1 MADKKPPEPPQGKK
15 SFAESLLSKGT
26 EATAAAEDDPQ
37 KGFTKEWQYAAQ
49 AFSLRLWFKDGHHC
63 EGLPWTLYSGDDW
76 HGGAADKPER
86 LTLTF
91 GTRVVTVEGY
101 NLKRLIEQ
109 IDQGHLKSVR
119 EHDSKEVALLRNE
132 KPADPTEIKAAIVR
146 IQVEPPFEEFAKSIK
161 EGEK

>member
-1 MADKKPPEPPQGKK
+1 MTDPKKPPENKK
-15 SFAESLLSKGT
+15 SFAESLLSKKTDGT
-26 EATAAAEDDPQ
+26 DAADDDPQ
-37 KGFTKEWQYAAQ
+37 KGFTKEWQHAAQ
-49 AFSLRLWFKDGHHC
+49 AFSLRLWFKDGHHS

-76 HGGAADKPER
+76 HSGVSDKPER

-101 NLKRLIEQ
+101 NLRRLVEQ
-109 IDQGHLKSVR
+109 IDEGHLKSIR
-119 EHDSKEVALLRNE
+119 EHDSKEVALIRSE

-146 IQVEPPFEEFAKSIK
+146 IEVEPPFEEFAKTIK